1 MSDSRSIAVTVDDV
15 ATTIRIFSAADD
27 PRAAAACAET
37 IGEFPT
43 HNPTQGFAVDP
54 NNHFFCADPSLYA
67 TRWRAIASNALLRS
81 PSAPMLHALGQQ
93 PAAVAFAYSYP
104 EHKVPD
110 DAPEP
115 PGIIDTSATS
125 RAETAPVLMELLA
138 YLKAK
143 RDEFHEARGPFE
155 YIAFLAA
162 RPEWRGKGLGSQ
174 LLRFVTDNFF
184 EGVQGTT
191 GREVSR

>member
-37 IGEFPT
+37 IGE
-43 HNPTQGFAVDP
+43 GFAVDP

-67 TRWRAIASNALLRS
+67 TCWRAIASNALLRS

-115 PGIIDTSATS
+115 PGIIDMSAIS

-138 YLKAK
+138 YLLAK

-155 YIAFLAA
+155 YVAFLAA